1 MLTVSSLTYTTET
14 MSLNYTLEAFTF
26 RGSDNIYEGS
36 VIKHLYSNSITQIQL
51 CLKFFELGQVS
62 LRCYSSSLKVTH
74 QRFSCVLFLFVLE
87 TQLNSFIAILF
98 YSFNLSNNTRTCFD
112 NSAWYILTISTENG
126 CHSDFFS

>member
-1 MLTVSSLTYTTET
+1 MLSVSSLTYTTKT
-14 MSLNYTLEAFTF
+14 MSFYYTLETFTF
-26 RGSDNIYEGS
+26 RSTNNVNKVS
-36 VIKHLYSNSITQIQL
+36 VIKHFYSNCITQIQF
-51 CLKFFELGQVS
+51 CFKFFELSQVS
-62 LRCYSSSLKVTH
+62 LRCYSSFFKVTH

-112 NSAWYILTISTENG
+112 NSAWYIFTIGTENG